1 MHTTQICLQKLRQ
14 KEVYDSSF
22 SRCSALINYS
32 PWILLYGSKYK
43 FSEVNNDT
51 MSVPC
56 FTLKYFTALP
66 EEKMNLNYEFALTT
80 IKFYN
85 SNQQTDLMVWISKSQ
100 IFAIN
105 MPSHSMTC
113 CSAK

>member
-1 MHTTQICLQKLRQ
+1 M
-14 KEVYDSSF
+14 YDSSF
-22 SRCSALINYS
+22 SRCSALIKYS

-66 EEKMNLNYEFALTT
+66 EEKMNLNYQFALTT

-85 SNQQTDLMVWISKSQ
+85 SNQQTHLMVWNSKLQ
-100 IFAIN
+100 IFTIN
-105 MPSHSMTC
+105 MPSHSMTWY
-113 CSAK
+113 SAK